1 MKFPTACLLVA
12 VLICGVAAASKSDTD
27 AGEPSLESVFLQPPP
42 AARPHVMWMWMGCNI
57 TKESISKDLEALH
70 DAGFGGTLM
79 FSCADTTTPWPGVI
93 GRSPTP
99 GIVAFTEPWWH
110 LVRHAALESQRLGMD
125 FGMAG
130 SPGYSTSGGSWITPE
145 LSMSQICFTH
155 VAANGPGKMKLDL
168 PQPTVD
174 PRGVMHFPVFNP
186 ETGKVEKPVIPTRRT
201 FYRDIA
207 VIALPDQGNVAKDQ
221 VIELTGKTEWE
232 VPAGEWMIYRFG
244 YTTKGILLQPPQWEA
259 QGLECDKLNP
269 VAVGFHLD
277 HVISQIHKHVGDLIG
292 KGFHF
297 MHLDSYEAGVP
308 EWTPRM
314 REEFRKRRGY
324 DLTPFLATLAG
335 RTIGSKAETEKYRA
349 DFKETVR
356 DLFRDVYY
364 KTYREK
370 LHAAGLVFSSEPYGG
385 EWRQNDVVPQVDR
398 LMVEFWTSRGGFGA
412 PTIAAQQRTG
422 RNLVEAE
429 AFTGWP
435 DVSQWSEHPA
445 WLKPIGD
452 RAFCAGINRL
462 VLHRVVPQPWD
473 DRYKPGNTMG
483 WWGTHFDRTQTWW
496 KHGKAMVRYWTR
508 CQALLQW
515 GRVVPDKGGFSIT
528 RQDASLKLSSIQRRG
543 KEGDL
548 WFVANFANTAGT
560 ALCRFATSG
569 KQPELWDPV
578 TGDMRPLPEFEPSE
592 SGTEVPLEF
601 SPGQSHFIVF
611 RNSARTAER
620 KRNFPEVVPAA
631 TIDGPWQVQ
640 FDPAWGGPEKPVT
653 FDKLVDWTCRPE
665 PGVRFYSGTAI
676 YRKSFDAPAA
686 TGLLLDLG
694 VVKHTARVR
703 MNGRDLGVVWTAPW
717 HVRIPAGL
725 LRTQGNQLEIEVANV
740 WANRLIGDEHEPPDC
755 EWIPGERGLG
765 GSLKEFPDWFLNKQ
779 PRPSKSRYCFTTWNY
794 FTKDSPLIPS
804 GLLGPVRLLGRDM
817 PHPAE

>member
-1 MKFPTACLLVA
+1 
-12 VLICGVAAASKSDTD
+12 
-27 AGEPSLESVFLQPPP
+27 
-42 AARPHVMWMWMGCNI
+42 
-57 TKESISKDLEALH
+57 
-70 DAGFGGTLM
+70 
-79 FSCADTTTPWPGVI
+79 
-93 GRSPTP
+93 
-99 GIVAFTEPWWH
+99 
-110 LVRHAALESQRLGMD
+110 
-125 FGMAG
+125 
-130 SPGYSTSGGSWITPE
+130 
-145 LSMSQICFTH
+145 
-155 VAANGPGKMKLDL
+155 
-168 PQPTVD
+168 
-174 PRGVMHFPVFNP
+174 
-186 ETGKVEKPVIPTRRT
+186 
-201 FYRDIA
+201 
-207 VIALPDQGNVAKDQ
+207 
-221 VIELTGKTEWE
+221 
-232 VPAGEWMIYRFG
+232 
-244 YTTKGILLQPPQWEA
+244 
-259 QGLECDKLNP
+259 
-269 VAVGFHLD
+269 
-277 HVISQIHKHVGDLIG
+277 
-292 KGFHF
+292 
-297 MHLDSYEAGVP
+297 
-308 EWTPRM
+308 
-314 REEFRKRRGY
+314 
-324 DLTPFLATLAG
+324 
-335 RTIGSKAETEKYRA
+335 
-349 DFKETVR
+349 
-356 DLFRDVYY
+356 
-364 KTYREK
+364 
-370 LHAAGLVFSSEPYGG
+370 
-385 EWRQNDVVPQVDR
+385 
-398 LMVEFWTSRGGFGA
+398 
-412 PTIAAQQRTG
+412 
-422 RNLVEAE
+422 
-429 AFTGWP
+429 
-435 DVSQWSEHPA
+435 
-445 WLKPIGD
+445 
-452 RAFCAGINRL
+452 
-462 VLHRVVPQPWD
+462 
-473 DRYKPGNTMG
+473 MG

-496 KHGKAMVRYWTR
+496 EHGKAMVRYWTR

-694 VVKHTARVR
+694 VVKHTARVL

-779 PRPSKSRYCFTTWNY
+779 PRPSKGRYCFTTWNY
-794 FTKDSPLIPS
+794 FTKDSPLISS
-804 GLLGPVRLLGRDM
+804 GLLGPVRLLDRVM
-817 PHPAE
+817 APPAE